1 MRRDRQIRMHLPD
14 LAALLGHPDRVDRF
28 GIGVRAGIV
37 AESAAARLN
46 RAAFGFRAR
55 PSAEIASESSQT
67 FLVVSRFHRA
77 IGVITIVAGAVF
89 LLCIM
94 LLKVEE
100 RRLDAAVMRFVG
112 VRRRTIFA
120 ALLLEAALVAV
131 AGSAFGVVLAWVAGA
146 ATNAY
151 YQRLFDTRL
160 VFSLVTPGIVGFS
173 VALSLVLG
181 LAAGALA
188 AWRLV
193 RTPPWCSGAEPDAD
207 RLGHPEPRRGI
218 RSAPRSRCS
227 GIAVASAMLLDMVM
241 LSGGLE
247 RSFERLLLGRGYQ
260 IRLTP
265 KGTLP
270 FDTEATLSRA
280 SAVIAEVRADPG
292 VAAAGGVLGGS
303 LYARSGDSLVTLF
316 GYGIDPSA
324 QALYE
329 VTRGR
334 RSRAGRHARASC

>member
-1 MRRDRQIRMHLPD
+1 MLGRGALLLLGWLASASPAVAQTIAIERRLAEELGLRVGDTVRLGPGPDSLRAAMTVGAIYEPRPDPSGVMRRDRQIRLHLPD
-14 LAALLGHPDRVDRF
+14 LAALTGHPDRVDRF
-28 GIGVRAGIV
+28 GIAVRPGVAP
-37 AESAAARLN
+37 ESAAARLD

-55 PSAEIASESSQT
+55 PSTEIASGSSQT

-131 AGSAFGVVLAWVAGA
+131 AGSVLGVLMAWAASA

-160 VFSLVTPGIVGFS
+160 VFSLVTPGIAAFS

-181 LAAGALA
+181 LAVGALA

-193 RTPPWCSGAEPDAD
+193 RTPP
-207 RLGHPEPRRGI
+207 
-218 RSAPRSRCS
+218 
-227 GIAVASAMLLDMVM
+227 MV
-241 LSGGLE
+241 LW
-247 RSFERLLLGRGYQ
+247 GR
-260 IRLTP
+260 
-265 KGTLP
+265 
-270 FDTEATLSRA
+270 A
-280 SAVIAEVRADPG
+280 
-292 VAAAGGVLGGS
+292 
-303 LYARSGDSLVTLF
+303 
-316 GYGIDPSA
+316 
-324 QALYE
+324 
-329 VTRGR
+329 
-334 RSRAGRHARASC
+334 